1 MNFFTRFFRNLKIA
15 QKISLLSIS
24 FLMFLLIMGF
34 ASVKQLSMVNI
45 GIKELSESRMAPIVK
60 LENMKSSVEY
70 IRTKSSSLMDASDEN
85 TKNTI
90 KSDVTSKVASIDKSL
105 SEYKSDA
112 DYKTLLSNYD
122 KFIAAKDEFMK
133 TAGQQ
138 GVGSAGNGS
147 SGPNDAASFDKA
159 KTALTA
165 SFDEIINKH
174 VTAANTT
181 YNQSKK
187 IFGTTMIEIISLS
200 VICIIITLVLS
211 VIIIK
216 ETVNPIKRV
225 TKKLKEISESDG
237 DLTQR
242 IGYESKDEMGD
253 LSRSFD
259 FFMDKLHAIIKEV
272 SVSAETITSLSE
284 NLSDATT
291 TTTQSLDSIA
301 GTVSEISSSTS
312 DGAAVSEETS
322 ASLAEVAKF
331 SESTSEATKN
341 TSINSKKS
349 KEIAEEG
356 AEKIR
361 EVVSSI
367 TDIAS
372 SSKEVSMMINDLDI
386 SSKKIGEIIQIITGI
401 SAQTNMLALNAAIEA
416 ARAGEAGKGFSVV
429 ADEIRKLADESNNAA
444 TQIAELVKENQLKS
458 ASAVSSV
465 EQVEGKVSHGVSKA
479 SEVGESIRSIIQ
491 NIQDIVTQIEQINNA
506 NEQQAKSAKEIE
518 MAINT
523 IASSSSEIAG
533 GTENI
538 SASIEEQLSTMN
550 EIEKNTKNLSEM
562 SKKLTQMT
570 SGFKL

>member
-1 MNFFTRFFRNLKIA
+1 MNFFTKFFRNLKIA

-24 FLMFLLIMGF
+24 FLVFLLIMGG
-34 ASVKQLSMVNI
+34 ASVAQLSLVNI
-45 GIKELSESRMAPIVK
+45 GIKELSESRMGPIVK
-60 LENMKSSVEY
+60 LENMKSNVEY

-90 KSDVTSKVASIDKSL
+90 KSDVASKVASIDKNL

-138 GVGSAGNGS
+138 GANGS

-159 KTALTA
+159 KIALTA
-165 SFDEIINKH
+165 SFDEVINKH
-174 VTAANTT
+174 VAAANNT

-187 IFGTTMIEIISLS
+187 IFSTTLIEIVSLAL
-200 VICIIITLVLS
+200 ICLIITVILS

-216 ETVNPIKRV
+216 ETVDPIKKV
-225 TKKLKEISESDG
+225 TKKLKEISESNG

-259 FFMDKLHAIIKEV
+259 LFMDKLHTIIKEV
-272 SVSAETITSLSE
+272 SVSAETITSLSK
-284 NLSDATT
+284 NLNGATEV
-291 TTTQSLDSIA
+291 TTQSLDAIS
-301 GTVSEISSSTS
+301 GTVTEIASSTS

-322 ASLAEVAKF
+322 ASLADVAKF
-331 SESTSEATKN
+331 SESTSMATKN
-341 TSINSKKS
+341 TSLNSKKA

-356 AEKIR
+356 ADKIS
-361 EVVSSI
+361 EIVSSI

-372 SSKEVSMMINDLDI
+372 SSKEVSLMINDLDT
-386 SSKKIGEIIQIITGI
+386 SSKKIGDIIQIITGI

-444 TQIAELVKENQLKS
+444 TQISELVKENQLKS
-458 ASAVSSV
+458 ASAVNSV
-465 EQVEGKVSHGVSKA
+465 SQVEGKVSHGVTKA
-479 SEVGESIRSIIQ
+479 SEVGESIQNIIE
-491 NIQDIVTQIEQINNA
+491 NIQDIVSQIEEIDNA
-506 NEQQAKSAKEIE
+506 NEQQAKSTKEIE
-518 MAINT
+518 MAITT
-523 IASSSSEIAG
+523 IADSSSEIAG

-538 SASIEEQLSTMN
+538 SASIQEQLSTMT
-550 EIEKNTKNLSEM
+550 EIEKTTKDLSEM
-562 SKKLTQMT
+562 SKKLSEMT